1 MKDPKPN
8 EQAAQ
13 QLIAYIVREVIRR
26 PGVQIGENTPLLSS
40 GLIDSLA
47 LVNILLKL
55 EDITQM
61 RIPAGKVQPRDMD
74 TVELMFAMAQRV
86 GKRRN

>member
-13 QLIAYIVREVIRR
+13 QLISYIVREVIRR

-74 TVELMFAMAQRV
+74 TVELMFAMARRV